1 MRPPVTVRPK
11 PASTDNRTLRVGLL
25 GGWYGL
31 DPWDA
36 QDLAGVTVR
45 AQCFDTLY
53 RRREG
58 QLEPDLRYLAHGLR
72 LDTIGVDGL
81 PRYSMR
87 LRDDLRFAD
96 GSSVEPEDV
105 AASLD
110 RVAPLRAV
118 AKINAAG
125 GRRLQLSCLE
135 SDVVLEPQLGQI
147 WSVIGKRVAQS
158 WVGTGPFVIAHEQH
172 GESGELLTLTRNPH
186 WVVPIG
192 GKPPKLERIVF
203 HCYPLDAQGRPTA
216 LRDAVEAGE
225 VDVSLMLPREVARG
239 LQGVRK
245 IYQPGQS
252 TAFLAFSCR
261 RPWLSEVRVRRALSA
276 AIDTWAVAKICHDN
290 PGAFA
295 ARGLLPPSMASIQ
308 RSIPG
313 YDLELAKR
321 ELAALPKP
329 SGPLRMLTVWGP
341 RPYLPDP
348 RGVAESIAAQL
359 GKVGVAVT
367 VESSASANEFFDAVR
382 RGNHDLILSG
392 YIAETP
398 DPLDFLAALLS
409 SRRIPRPELKM
420 ASTTN
425 MSSFTDREMDKRLIA
440 AQQDERAMQGV
451 LELFEEQR
459 PYLPLMYGAN
469 VAVHSWRIRNFE
481 LDPRGIPSFGDLELG

>member
-1 MRPPVTVRPK
+1 MALRPK
-11 PASTDNRTLRVGLL
+11 PAAPDNKTLRVGLL

-81 PRYSMR
+81 PRYSIR

-96 GSSVEPEDV
+96 GSSIEPEDV

-110 RVAPLRAV
+110 RVAPLRAA
-118 AKINAAG
+118 AKISAAG

-135 SDVVLEPQLGQI
+135 NEVLLEPHLGQI
-147 WSVIGKRVAQS
+147 WSVIGKRGAKN
-158 WVGTGPFVIAHEQH
+158 WVGTGPFMIADELH
-172 GESGELLTLTRNPH
+172 GESGELLTLVRNPH
-186 WVVPIG
+186 WIPPLG

-203 HCYPLDAQGRPTA
+203 HCYPLDAQGRPNA
-216 LRDAVEAGE
+216 LRDAIEAGE
-225 VDVSLMLPREVARG
+225 IDVSLMLPREVARG

-252 TAFLAFSCR
+252 TAFLAFACR
-261 RPWLSEVRVRRALSA
+261 RPWLSEVKVRRALSA
-276 AIDTWAVAKICHDN
+276 AIDTWAVAKVCHDN

-308 RSIPG
+308 RSIAG
-313 YDLELAKR
+313 FDLEFAKR

-329 SGPLRMLTVWGP
+329 AGPLRMLTVWGP

-348 RGVAESIAAQL
+348 RGVAEAIAAQL

-367 VESSASANEFFDAVR
+367 IEASTSANDFFEAVR

-398 DPLDFLAALLS
+398 DSFDFLAALLS

-425 MSSFTDREMDKRLIA
+425 MASFGDREMDKRLGA
-440 AQQDERAMQGV
+440 AQSNDQATQAV
-451 LELFEEQR
+451 LELFEDQR

-481 LDPRGIPSFGDLELG
+481 LDPRGIPTFCELDLG

>member
-1 MRPPVTVRPK
+1 VALRPK
-11 PASTDNRTLRVGLL
+11 STAATDNKTLRVGLL
-25 GGWYGL
+25 GGWHGL

-58 QLEPDLRYLAHGLR
+58 TLEPDLRYLAHGLR

-81 PRYSMR
+81 PRYSLR
-87 LRDDLRFAD
+87 LRDDIHFAD
-96 GSSVEPEDV
+96 GSAIEPQDV
-105 AASLD
+105 VASLE

-118 AKINAAG
+118 AKLSAAG
-125 GRRLQLSCLE
+125 GRRLQVTCLE
-135 SDVVLEPQLGQI
+135 NDVVLDPHFGQI
-147 WSVIGKRVAQS
+147 WSVIGKKGAKS
-158 WVGTGPFVIAHEQH
+158 WIGTGPFTIADEQH

-186 WVVPIG
+186 WIPPLG
-192 GKPPKLERIVF
+192 SKPPSLKRIVF
-203 HCYPLDAQGRPTA
+203 HCYPLDGLGRPTA

-225 VDVSLMLPREVARG
+225 VDVTLMLPREVAGG

-252 TAFLAFSCR
+252 TAFLAFVCR

-276 AIDTWAVAKICHDN
+276 AIDTWAVAKVCHDN

-295 ARGLLPPSMASIQ
+295 ARGLLPPSMAAIQ
-308 RSIPG
+308 RSSPG
-313 YDLELAKR
+313 FDVELAKR
-321 ELAALPKP
+321 ELASLPKLP
-329 SGPLRMLTVWGP
+329 GPLRMLTVWGP
-341 RPYLPDP
+341 RPYLPNP
-348 RGVAESIAAQL
+348 RGVAEAIVEALA
-359 GKVGVAVT
+359 KVGVPVT
-367 VESSASANEFFDAVR
+367 VEQAGSANEFFDAVR
-382 RGNHDLILSG
+382 KGNHDLILSG

-398 DPLDFLAALLS
+398 DAIDFLTALLS

-425 MSSFTDREMDKRLIA
+425 MASFGDREMDKRLA
-440 AQQDERAMQGV
+440 AAALDTKAMPALV
-451 LELFEEQR
+451 DLVDEQR

-481 LDPRGIPSFGDLELG
+481 LDPRGIPSFVDLELG

>member
-1 MRPPVTVRPK
+1 MALRPK
-11 PASTDNRTLRVGLL
+11 TESTDNRTLRVGLL
-25 GGWYGL
+25 GGWHGL

-87 LRDDLRFAD
+87 LRDELRFAD
-96 GSSVEPEDV
+96 GSSIEPEDV

-118 AKINAAG
+118 AKISAAG

-135 SDVVLEPQLGQI
+135 NDVVLEPHLGQI
-147 WSVIGKRVAQS
+147 WAVIGKRGPKT
-158 WVGTGPFVIAHEQH
+158 WVGTGPFMIADEQF
-172 GESGELLTLTRNPH
+172 GEAGELLTLVRNRH
-186 WVVPIG
+186 WIPPLG
-192 GKPPKLERIVF
+192 SKPPTLERIVF

-225 VDVSLMLPREVARG
+225 VDVSLMLPREVAGG

-252 TAFLAFSCR
+252 TAFLAFVCR

-276 AIDTWAVAKICHDN
+276 AIDTWAVAKVCHDN

-313 YDLELAKR
+313 YDLEAAKR
-321 ELAALPKP
+321 ELAALAKP
-329 SGPLRMLTVWGP
+329 NGPLRMLTVWGP
-341 RPYLPDP
+341 RPYLPNP
-348 RGVAESIAAQL
+348 RGVAEAIAAQL
-359 GKVGVAVT
+359 GKVGVGVT
-367 VESSASANEFFDAVR
+367 IETPASANEFFDAVR

-398 DPLDFLAALLS
+398 DAIDFLTALLS

-425 MSSFTDREMDKRLIA
+425 MASFGEREMDKRLLA
-440 AQQDERAMQGV
+440 AQKDGKAMPAV

-481 LDPRGIPSFGDLELG
+481 LDPRGIPSFGELDLG

>member
-1 MRPPVTVRPK
+1 MALRPK
-11 PASTDNRTLRVGLL
+11 PASVTTDNRTLRVGLL

-45 AQCFDTLY
+45 TQCFDTLY

-87 LRDDLRFAD
+87 LRDDLRFGD
-96 GSSVEPEDV
+96 GSSVDPEDV

-110 RVAPLRAV
+110 RVAPLRSV
-118 AKINAAG
+118 AKISAAG
-125 GRRLQLSCLE
+125 GRRLQISCLE
-135 SDVVLEPQLGQI
+135 SEVVLEPHLGQI
-147 WSVIGKRVAQS
+147 WSVIGKRGAKH
-158 WVGTGPFVIAHEQH
+158 WVGTGPFMIAEETQ
-172 GESGELLTLTRNPH
+172 GEAGELTLVRNPH
-186 WVVPIG
+186 WIPPLG
-192 GKPPKLERIVF
+192 GKPPSLERIVF
-203 HCYPLDAQGRPTA
+203 HCYPLDAQGRASA

-225 VDVSLMLPREVARG
+225 VDVSLMLPREVAAG

-252 TAFLAFSCR
+252 TAFLAFVCR

-308 RSIPG
+308 RSIAG

-348 RGVAESIAAQL
+348 RGVAEAIAAQL
-359 GKVGVAVT
+359 AKVGVAVT
-367 VESSASANEFFDAVR
+367 IEPSASANEFFEAVR

-398 DPLDFLAALLS
+398 DAIDFLTALLS
-409 SRRIPRPELKM
+409 SRRIPRAELKM
-420 ASTTN
+420 ASATN
-425 MSSFTDREMDKRLIA
+425 MASFGDRELDKRLIL
-440 AQQDERAMQGV
+440 AQRDEQAMPAV
-451 LELFEEQR
+451 LEMFEEQR

-481 LDPRGIPSFGDLELG
+481 LDPRGIPSFVDLVLG